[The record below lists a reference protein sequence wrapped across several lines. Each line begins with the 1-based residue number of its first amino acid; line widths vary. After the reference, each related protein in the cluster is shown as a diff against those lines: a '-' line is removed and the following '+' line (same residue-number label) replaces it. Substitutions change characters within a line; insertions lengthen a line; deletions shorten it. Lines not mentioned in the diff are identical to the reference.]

1 MRHPADNGF
10 LNGLVMGML
19 LSLLAGAVTLY
30 LLTVLDI
37 ISVSVLE
44 IPRLQRLLEW
54 CQRNL
59 GLSIIPFGFTLGLYI
74 RSLHL
79 LGQRLDEQRPQDEIA
94 QLEHLSDVWISLF
107 FGIGVIW
114 TAIGMRS
121 ALLFA
126 LGDPG
131 VTAQAGAYAVLS
143 RLVDGGILTALTTT
157 IVGGGGGYLMRVT
170 KSSRL
175 GTRLNHYYEAQ
186 DQRHAVRVEDLLR
199 EIRESVDTIGAG
211 AVAAGRGVQCSAARA
226 SYAFRRPRVWPATT
240 PMPCRLT

>member
-1 MRHPADNGF
+1 MQHPADNGF
-10 LNGLVMGML
+10 LNGLMMGML

-44 IPRLQRLLEW
+44 IPQLQRLLEW

-74 RSLHL
+74 RSLRL
-79 LGQRLDEQRPQDEIA
+79 LDQRLDEQRPQDEIA

-126 LGDPG
+126 LGDPEI
-131 VTAQAGAYAVLS
+131 TTQAGAFAVLS

-157 IVGGGGGYLMRVT
+157 IVGGVGGYLMRVT
-170 KSSRL
+170 KSSLL
-175 GTRLNHYYEAQ
+175 GTRLSRYYEAQ
-186 DQRHAVRVEDLLR
+186 EQRHAVRIEDLLR
-199 EIRESVDTIGAG
+199 EIRESVDTLGAG
-211 AVAAGRGVQCSAARA
+211 VAVAGRGVQ
-226 SYAFRRPRVWPATT
+226 
-240 PMPCRLT
+240 